1 MKLTNLREHA
11 GLKLTSNIVKWFHP
25 QLYHTS
31 VVKVLLISFHLN
43 SLLLQ
48 SRVLGTTFVMLNVY
62 QFFDIKFKGKHLSL
76 FGVNLRFFASILF
89 RNQPAQD
96 KSSVIHS

>member
-1 MKLTNLREHA
+1 M
-11 GLKLTSNIVKWFHP
+11 
-25 QLYHTS
+25 
-31 VVKVLLISFHLN
+31 LLISFHLN

-48 SRVLGTTFVMLNVY
+48 SREVLGTTFVMLNVY
-62 QFFDIKFKGKHLSL
+62 QFFDIKFKGKYLSL
-76 FGVNLRFFASILF
+76 FGVNLRFFASILLF